1 MQGPR
6 RLLLIVAVLAVV
18 TAACSS
24 GKGGS
29 SATPSATSS
38 APTVSEAEHESTVS
52 LQLKEFSITPQ
63 TSSAPTREVTF
74 KATNDGKVAHEL
86 VVIRTDKAPG
96 ALPVAKC
103 PKSTSLRAHQGSSL
117 GSRCPARCGSGR
129 GSRGSWAQW
138 PLPGPSQ
145 PGSIG
150 ASASRH
156 KARQAKLAEE
166 TVRWPGSSARPEEA
180 MRIQTPPWL
189 VAGPPTAA
197 ASTSRSVG

>member
-1 MQGPR
+1 MEMQGPR

-96 ALPVAKC
+96 ALPVAKGTADEAGDLGEAEDIR
-103 PKSTSLRAHQGSSL
+103 PGNSKSVTLVL
-117 GSRCPARCGSGR
+117 K
-129 GSRGSWAQW
+129 
-138 PLPGPSQ
+138 PGHYVLICNLA
-145 PGSIG
+145 G
-150 ASASRH
+150 H
-156 KARQAKLAEE
+156 YQAGMHAAF
-166 TVRWPGSSARPEEA
+166 TVR
-180 MRIQTPPWL
+180 
-189 VAGPPTAA
+189 
-197 ASTSRSVG
+197 